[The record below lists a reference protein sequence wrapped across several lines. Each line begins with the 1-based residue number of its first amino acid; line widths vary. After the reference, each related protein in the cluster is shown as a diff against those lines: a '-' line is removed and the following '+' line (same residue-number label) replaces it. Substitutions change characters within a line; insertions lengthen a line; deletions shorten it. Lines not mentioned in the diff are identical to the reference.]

1 MIKNEEISIQATKVE
16 ELKGIIKEKRKELEK
31 IEEIVKKSKS

>member
-1 MIKNEEISIQATKVE
+1 MIKNEEISIQVTKVE
-16 ELKGIIKEKRKELEK
+16 ELKGIIKEKRRELEK